1 MKVKMNNSNILN
13 IKNIHLVGIK
23 GVALASLAQC
33 LDDMGVTV
41 TGSDVAEDF
50 VTKEA
55 LKQREF
61 QIHVGFDASHIPGSC
76 DLVVYTGAHQG
87 KQNVEVREALQKGIR
102 AISHAEALGEL
113 MHGKKGISICGT
125 GGKSSTSAMTAW
137 LLDYAGAR
145 PSFSVGVGKV
155 NNFGVSGR
163 YTQIHSEE
171 TDEISRSGWFVAE
184 ADEYAVDPTDDH
196 RPRFIYQ
203 RPNII
208 VCTNLKYDHP
218 DIYPT
223 FEAMKQTFLQFFNT
237 LPANGALIY
246 NGDDQELVNVVKES
260 QGDFERISVGS
271 GDNCDLLIQNIV
283 TNDHRTSFALEKI
296 GNFVLS
302 VPGELNVRNS
312 AYAFAVAK
320 LIGLPHDKITAAMEK
335 FTGTM
340 RRFEYKGKIND
351 VSCYDDYAHTP
362 DEIRATIAAL
372 REWEPGKK
380 IIVAFQP
387 HTYSRTKALF
397 DGFVES
403 LSLADEVILLDIFA
417 SAREQVDP
425 SMSSAMLAK
434 LLPNTRHLT
443 SNVDELA
450 AKIPEILKPD
460 TVFMTMGAGDIYSV
474 YEKLL

>member
-1 MKVKMNNSNILN
+1 MNTIFEA
-13 IKNIHLVGIK
+13 KNVHLVGIK
-23 GVALASLAQC
+23 GVAMASLAQC
-33 LDDMGVTV
+33 LDDIGVHV

-50 VTKEA
+50 VTKDV
-55 LKQREF
+55 LKQREL
-61 QIHVGFDASHIPGSC
+61 QISIGFDPSHIPENC

-87 KQNVEVREALQKGIR
+87 KQNREVQEAVRRGIR
-102 AISHAEALGEL
+102 AISHAQALGEL
-113 MHGKKGISICGT
+113 MQGKKGICICGT
-125 GGKSSTSAMTAW
+125 GGKSSTSALASW
-137 LLDYAGAR
+137 ILDYAGAR
-145 PSFSVGVGKV
+145 PSFSVGVGNV

-196 RPRFIYQ
+196 RPRFVYQ

-223 FEAMKQTFLQFFNT
+223 FEAMQRTFLDFFNT

-246 NGDDQELVNVVKES
+246 NGDDEELVALVK
-260 QGDFERISVGS
+260 QTRGDFERISVGMGS
-271 GDNCDLLIQNIV
+271 LCTLRIQNVQIS
-283 TNDHRTSFALEKI
+283 DHHTSFSIEKV
-296 GNFVLS
+296 GDFVLG

-312 AYAFAVAK
+312 TYAFAVAR
-320 LIGLPHDKITAAMEK
+320 LIGLPHDKIKEAMEK

-340 RRFEYKGKIND
+340 RRFEYKGKINE
-351 VSCYDDYAHTP
+351 VPCYDDYAHTP
-362 DEIRATIAAL
+362 DEIAATINAL
-372 REWEPGKK
+372 REWEPGRK
-380 IIVAFQP
+380 ILIAFQP

-403 LSLADEVILLDIFA
+403 LSRADEVILLDIFA
-417 SAREQVDP
+417 SARESADTTI
-425 SMSSAMLAK
+425 SSTL
-434 LLPNTRHLT
+434 
-443 SNVDELA
+443 LA
-450 AKIPEILKPD
+450 AKLSVPYVLVPTVGDLAEKVSGILKPD
-460 TVFMTMGAGDIYSV
+460 SVFMTMGAGDIYNV